1 MGKDFIISSG
11 SDTGA
16 LWGGFLEVIVA
27 LAGIGTAITL
37 YPVVKRQNE
46 AMALGFVASRTLEA
60 AMLFTG
66 VASILSLVTLH
77 QDLGTATGADTA
89 TLVTVGASHVAT
101 YHWAFTLGGSLMPG
115 INAILLGTL
124 LYQSGLVPRVIPLI
138 GLIGAPLHLTA
149 VVLTM
154 FGVVDRVGTVTGIA
168 VIPIAV
174 WEFSLGVYLIV
185 KGFKPCPITD
195 EMDAAATTPPPNAT
209 SSPDVRNTA
218 GPTTGAAA
226 DRAGG
231 RARRSRRPSTAE
243 TPGPAWVGVRLPEAG
258 AGAGDP
264 GQVRDVPPRA
274 GWSAPA
280 ACATRAMANSL
291 RLRPGHEEEGDLGD
305 ELPSAALQVA
315 LLQPSHHRL
324 GVRLRPGCDTLA
336 AVRCR

>member
-1 MGKDFIISSG
+1 MSTTVRTTATTRVPMDSTRKTALVAGIFYVITFVSIPTLVPPLALYSSITGKDFIISSG
-11 SDTGA
+11 ADTGA

-37 YPVVKRQNE
+37 YPVVKRQNQG
-46 AMALGFVASRTLEA
+46 MALGFVAARTLEA
-60 AMLFTG
+60 AMIFTG

-77 QDLGTATGADTA
+77 QDLGAATGADTA
-89 TLVTVGASHVAT
+89 SLITIGASHVAT

-124 LYQSGLVPRVIPLI
+124 LYRSGLVPRVLPLI

-195 EMDAAATTPPPNAT
+195 AMREDATP
-209 SSPDVRNTA
+209 TA
-218 GPTTGAAA
+218 I
-226 DRAGG
+226 R
-231 RARRSRRPSTAE
+231 
-243 TPGPAWVGVRLPEAG
+243 
-258 AGAGDP
+258 
-264 GQVRDVPPRA
+264 
-274 GWSAPA
+274 
-280 ACATRAMANSL
+280 
-291 RLRPGHEEEGDLGD
+291 
-305 ELPSAALQVA
+305 ELVA
-315 LLQPSHHRL
+315 
-324 GVRLRPGCDTLA
+324 
-336 AVRCR
+336 